1 MTYQLTN
8 AKSQRSDQ
16 AHFMLS
22 ETDHSNMLVFST
34 LERWL
39 IHHLGLV
46 YNYRYKQCKL
56 DMIVVS

>member
-46 YNYRYKQCKL
+46 YIITIFTNNA
-56 DMIVVS
+56 SEP